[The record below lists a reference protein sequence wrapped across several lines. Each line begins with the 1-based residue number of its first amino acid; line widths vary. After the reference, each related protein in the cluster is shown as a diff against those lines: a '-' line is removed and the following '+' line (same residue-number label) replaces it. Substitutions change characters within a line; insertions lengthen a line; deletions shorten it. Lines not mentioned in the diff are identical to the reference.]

1 MLPVAAQCC
10 VSVLPDVRENR
21 AREKNQQWY
30 SEGTRVVRKYC
41 SCKQENSPYWNRVPR
56 LLARRV
62 RRYWFLGTLRPLVRE
77 GCAGI
82 LQVMASLEHF
92 GENSLAKAAARTT
105 TGEGR
110 AVTRPLHVPAHALEP
125 AAQFRHA
132 VRNGAGGVAL
142 ALGGGFAR
150 GFAHLG
156 VLQVFEEN
164 HIAISHIAGT
174 SVGSILGAA
183 YASGAPLALIMATCR
198 TLKFRDI
205 ARWHVS
211 RLGLASNHRL
221 ADLIERVFQS
231 RRFEDLRIPMAVVA
245 TNLNT
250 GEPVVFT
257 EGNMVDPI
265 RASCAFPG
273 IFEPVEIGTRWL
285 VDGGL
290 TAPVPTL
297 AARELGAT
305 HVIGVSV
312 GMQDGHTGKPS
323 NVFQV
328 VTRAVCA
335 AQKHQL
341 ELWERHADLVIRPD
355 VSALKWDDF
364 DRADEAIEAGKVA
377 ARRALP
383 RIQKLLGV
391 SVDAGQAHDARV
403 AHPAEYRD
411 SGLHFITEAMGS

>member
-1 MLPVAAQCC
+1 MARPPISRGEAPAKRTAGSRPASHDVSHDNAEDAALLERTDHAELASG
-10 VSVLPDVRENR
+10 VDGGSRSGLANR
-21 AREKNQQWY
+21 AALRDQLMERQCAAVA
-30 SEGTRVVRKYC
+30 E
-41 SCKQENSPYWNRVPR
+41 
-56 LLARRV
+56 LA
-62 RRYWFLGTLRPLVRE
+62 GLRPQ
-77 GCAGI
+77 G
-82 LQVMASLEHF
+82 
-92 GENSLAKAAARTT
+92 ARS
-105 TGEGR
+105 
-110 AVTRPLHVPAHALEP
+110 AQSTRP
-125 AAQFRHA
+125 
-132 VRNGAGGVAL
+132 GVAL

-156 VLQVFEEN
+156 VLQVFEEH

-183 YASGAPLALIMATCR
+183 YASGAPLAKIIATCR
-198 TLKFRDI
+198 TLRFRDI

-221 ADLIERVFQS
+221 ADLIEHVFES
-231 RRFEDLRIPMAVVA
+231 RRFEDLKIPMAVVA
-245 TNLNT
+245 TNLNC

-257 EGNMVDPI
+257 EGSLVDPI

-290 TAPVPTL
+290 TAPVPTR
-297 AARELGAT
+297 AARELGAR

-312 GMQDGHTGKPS
+312 GIQDGYSGKPS

-355 VSALKWDDF
+355 VHTLAWDDF
-364 DRADEAIEAGKVA
+364 DRADEAIEAGKIA
-377 ARRALP
+377 ALRALP
-383 RIQKLLGV
+383 RIEKLLASDAVGV
-391 SVDAGQAHDARV
+391 ETGGDHRYESREQHDARGDEQREEEF
-403 AHPAEYRD
+403 AQPAEYRD